1 MKTLVLPILVLLPF
15 ASFCL
20 AQTTKKIPVAVA
32 QFGDDQVGR
41 AMALALKEAISE
53 SQRLILVEHN
63 SNRPRMSVFLHSVD
77 TEVPKELKGR
87 ASAIAEVILYQSPQ
101 TPAGGIFITVNILI
115 CGIEQVENCAIRRLP
130 QIYQAIDYLR
140 TSWPGFWNAL

>member
-1 MKTLVLPILVLLPF
+1 MKTLVLPILIFLLF
-15 ASFCL
+15 TSFCF
-20 AQTTKKIPVAVA
+20 AQTTKKIPIAVA

-41 AMALALKEAISE
+41 AIALALKEAISG
-53 SQRLILVEHN
+53 SQSLFLVEN
-63 SNRPRMSVFLHSVD
+63 DSNRPRMSVFLHSVD
-77 TEVPKELKGR
+77 TEVHKELKGR

-130 QIYQAIDYLR
+130 QIYQAVEYLR